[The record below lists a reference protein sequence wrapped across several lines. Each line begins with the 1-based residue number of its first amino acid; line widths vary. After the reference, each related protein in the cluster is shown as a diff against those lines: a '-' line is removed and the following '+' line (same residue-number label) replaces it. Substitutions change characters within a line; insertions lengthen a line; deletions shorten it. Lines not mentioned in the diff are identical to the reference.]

1 MLLEGTV
8 TNGTIVLDHPAAF
21 REGTR
26 VRVNVEREGITD
38 ALTDDGYD
46 GRGRPSYEFV
56 KAFEWKNDPQQVP
69 GLGGSGKASE
79 TTKK

>member
-26 VRVNVEREGITD
+26 VRVNVEPTIEDRQTLRDLLLKHAGTVTGLPTD
-38 ALTDDGYD
+38 LAEQHDHYLHGTPK
-46 GRGRPSYEFV
+46 R
-56 KAFEWKNDPQQVP
+56 
-69 GLGGSGKASE
+69 
-79 TTKK
+79 